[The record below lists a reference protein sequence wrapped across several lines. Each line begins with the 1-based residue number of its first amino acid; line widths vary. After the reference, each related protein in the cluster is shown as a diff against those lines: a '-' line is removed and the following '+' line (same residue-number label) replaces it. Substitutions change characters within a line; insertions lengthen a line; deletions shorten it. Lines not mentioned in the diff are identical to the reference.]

1 MKRFKGFN
9 PMLFA
14 AAVIF
19 LCVTVYSLV
28 SNVTVYVRQ
37 RDWPVTTATVI
48 DVAENGK
55 EYNITYQYEAR
66 GNVYTGKLHRV
77 RLRYG
82 FGETLTVRYDPDAP
96 EKSVRQ
102 GAMTRR
108 SILTQAGLSVVFC
121 LVGYCLIR
129 RALPQKEPEE
139 SAPERPVPKTPAR
152 KSRPAEGTV
161 SAAEV
166 RQAEDRVFREVCQ
179 LVRDVQEKHPS
190 VGYAV
195 RLERSAL
202 LEAEGYAPARYEAWL
217 VVSLGRNR
225 TILESGP
232 DTGEWPDARDRI
244 TRIRGGKLTVSDG
257 YGRLSRELEA
267 ITADYE
273 AGPDAYAENKA
284 ASDEMLREA
293 CRVEWSG
300 YAAEQK
306 NSRRGAPAP
315 GVDIFLLSAF
325 AVDFRAA
332 LGAGDDDAALAP
344 GYPAH
349 RAAVGAGEI
358 LVLLVPAAGQGLPQG
373 IDHLVHISRI
383 LCPALGQ
390 VLGKH
395 AKHHPN
401 GQHHGHRRQN
411 AVGHLVPDK
420 EVDHVQNNGRPE
432 GHEPQLVHAVAPIHE
447 PGQGVANFLEE
458 IHTSASFCK
467 KMRSFRKRTHS
478 FYRNLPQT

>member
-139 SAPERPVPKTPAR
+139 SAPERPVPKTPGPKIPAR
-152 KSRPAEGTV
+152 RRNRQRGGGPAG
-161 SAAEV
+161 
-166 RQAEDRVFREVCQ
+166 RGPGFREVCQ

-293 CRVEWSG
+293 CRVEWIG
-300 YAAEQK
+300 
-306 NSRRGAPAP
+306 
-315 GVDIFLLSAF
+315 
-325 AVDFRAA
+325 
-332 LGAGDDDAALAP
+332 
-344 GYPAH
+344 
-349 RAAVGAGEI
+349 
-358 LVLLVPAAGQGLPQG
+358 
-373 IDHLVHISRI
+373 
-383 LCPALGQ
+383 
-390 VLGKH
+390 
-395 AKHHPN
+395 
-401 GQHHGHRRQN
+401 
-411 AVGHLVPDK
+411 
-420 EVDHVQNNGRPE
+420 
-432 GHEPQLVHAVAPIHE
+432 
-447 PGQGVANFLEE
+447 
-458 IHTSASFCK
+458 
-467 KMRSFRKRTHS
+467 
-478 FYRNLPQT
+478 

>member
-37 RDWPVTTATVI
+37 RNWPVATATVI

-55 EYNITYQYEAR
+55 EYNITYQYEAQ

-82 FGETLTVRYDPDAP
+82 FGETLAVRYDPDAP

-139 SAPERPVPKTPAR
+139 SAPERPAPKTPAR

-161 SAAEV
+161 GAAEV
-166 RQAEDRVFREVCQ
+166 RQTEDRIFREVCQ

-195 RLERSAL
+195 RLERSAP
-202 LEAEGYAPARYEAWL
+202 LEAAGYAPARYEAWL
-217 VVSLGRNR
+217 IVSLARNR

-244 TRIRGGKLTVSDG
+244 TRIRGGKLTVSDD
-257 YGRLSRELEA
+257 YGWLSRELEA

-293 CRVEWSG
+293 CRVEWIG
-300 YAAEQK
+300 
-306 NSRRGAPAP
+306 
-315 GVDIFLLSAF
+315 
-325 AVDFRAA
+325 
-332 LGAGDDDAALAP
+332 
-344 GYPAH
+344 
-349 RAAVGAGEI
+349 
-358 LVLLVPAAGQGLPQG
+358 
-373 IDHLVHISRI
+373 
-383 LCPALGQ
+383 
-390 VLGKH
+390 
-395 AKHHPN
+395 
-401 GQHHGHRRQN
+401 
-411 AVGHLVPDK
+411 
-420 EVDHVQNNGRPE
+420 
-432 GHEPQLVHAVAPIHE
+432 
-447 PGQGVANFLEE
+447 
-458 IHTSASFCK
+458 
-467 KMRSFRKRTHS
+467 
-478 FYRNLPQT
+478 

>member
-37 RDWPVTTATVI
+37 RNWPVTTATVI

-129 RALPQKEPEE
+129 RALPQKEPEG
-139 SAPERPVPKTPAR
+139 S
-152 KSRPAEGTV
+152 S
-161 SAAEV
+161 S
-166 RQAEDRVFREVCQ
+166 
-179 LVRDVQEKHPS
+179 
-190 VGYAV
+190 
-195 RLERSAL
+195 
-202 LEAEGYAPARYEAWL
+202 
-217 VVSLGRNR
+217 
-225 TILESGP
+225 

-244 TRIRGGKLTVSDG
+244 TRIRGGKLTVSDD
-257 YGRLSRELEA
+257 YGWLSRELEA

-293 CRVEWSG
+293 CRVEWIG
-300 YAAEQK
+300 
-306 NSRRGAPAP
+306 
-315 GVDIFLLSAF
+315 
-325 AVDFRAA
+325 
-332 LGAGDDDAALAP
+332 
-344 GYPAH
+344 
-349 RAAVGAGEI
+349 
-358 LVLLVPAAGQGLPQG
+358 
-373 IDHLVHISRI
+373 
-383 LCPALGQ
+383 
-390 VLGKH
+390 
-395 AKHHPN
+395 
-401 GQHHGHRRQN
+401 
-411 AVGHLVPDK
+411 
-420 EVDHVQNNGRPE
+420 
-432 GHEPQLVHAVAPIHE
+432 
-447 PGQGVANFLEE
+447 
-458 IHTSASFCK
+458 
-467 KMRSFRKRTHS
+467 
-478 FYRNLPQT
+478 

>member
-244 TRIRGGKLTVSDG
+244 TRIRVGKLTVSDG

-293 CRVEWSG
+293 CRVEWIG
-300 YAAEQK
+300 
-306 NSRRGAPAP
+306 
-315 GVDIFLLSAF
+315 
-325 AVDFRAA
+325 
-332 LGAGDDDAALAP
+332 
-344 GYPAH
+344 
-349 RAAVGAGEI
+349 
-358 LVLLVPAAGQGLPQG
+358 
-373 IDHLVHISRI
+373 
-383 LCPALGQ
+383 
-390 VLGKH
+390 
-395 AKHHPN
+395 
-401 GQHHGHRRQN
+401 
-411 AVGHLVPDK
+411 
-420 EVDHVQNNGRPE
+420 
-432 GHEPQLVHAVAPIHE
+432 
-447 PGQGVANFLEE
+447 
-458 IHTSASFCK
+458 
-467 KMRSFRKRTHS
+467 
-478 FYRNLPQT
+478 

>member
-1 MKRFKGFN
+1 MELNERIAF
-9 PMLFA
+9 
-14 AAVIF
+14 
-19 LCVTVYSLV
+19 
-28 SNVTVYVRQ
+28 VR
-37 RDWPVTTATVI
+37 RA
-48 DVAENGK
+48 
-55 EYNITYQYEAR
+55 
-66 GNVYTGKLHRV
+66 
-77 RLRYG
+77 
-82 FGETLTVRYDPDAP
+82 
-96 EKSVRQ
+96 
-102 GAMTRR
+102 
-108 SILTQAGLSVVFC
+108 AGLSQEQLGEQLGVTRQAVSKWESGQTVPDAITISRLCQVLNVSADFV
-121 LVGYCLIR
+121 LLG
-129 RALPQKEPEE
+129 KEPEE

-293 CRVEWSG
+293 CRVEWIG
-300 YAAEQK
+300 
-306 NSRRGAPAP
+306 
-315 GVDIFLLSAF
+315 
-325 AVDFRAA
+325 
-332 LGAGDDDAALAP
+332 
-344 GYPAH
+344 
-349 RAAVGAGEI
+349 
-358 LVLLVPAAGQGLPQG
+358 
-373 IDHLVHISRI
+373 
-383 LCPALGQ
+383 
-390 VLGKH
+390 
-395 AKHHPN
+395 
-401 GQHHGHRRQN
+401 
-411 AVGHLVPDK
+411 
-420 EVDHVQNNGRPE
+420 
-432 GHEPQLVHAVAPIHE
+432 
-447 PGQGVANFLEE
+447 
-458 IHTSASFCK
+458 
-467 KMRSFRKRTHS
+467 
-478 FYRNLPQT
+478 

>member
-9 PMLFA
+9 PVLFA

-139 SAPERPVPKTPAR
+139 SAPERPAPKTPAR

-195 RLERSAL
+195 RLERSAP
-202 LEAEGYAPARYEAWL
+202 LEAAGYAPARYEAWL
-217 VVSLGRNR
+217 IVSLARNR

-244 TRIRGGKLTVSDG
+244 TRIRGGKLW
-257 YGRLSRELEA
+257 L
-267 ITADYE
+267 
-273 AGPDAYAENKA
+273 
-284 ASDEMLREA
+284 
-293 CRVEWSG
+293 
-300 YAAEQK
+300 
-306 NSRRGAPAP
+306 
-315 GVDIFLLSAF
+315 AF
-325 AVDFRAA
+325 P
-332 LGAGDDDAALAP
+332 GAG
-344 GYPAH
+344 GH
-349 RAAVGAGEI
+349 
-358 LVLLVPAAGQGLPQG
+358 
-373 IDHLVHISRI
+373 
-383 LCPALGQ
+383 
-390 VLGKH
+390 
-395 AKHHPN
+395 
-401 GQHHGHRRQN
+401 HRR
-411 AVGHLVPDK
+411 L
-420 EVDHVQNNGRPE
+420 
-432 GHEPQLVHAVAPIHE
+432 
-447 PGQGVANFLEE
+447 
-458 IHTSASFCK
+458 
-467 KMRSFRKRTHS
+467 
-478 FYRNLPQT
+478 

>member
-202 LEAEGYAPARYEAWL
+202 LEAEGAEAEL
-217 VVSLGRNR
+217 LPGLELEGNYIRVDRNMAA
-225 TILESGP
+225 SVPGVF
-232 DTGEWPDARDRI
+232 EWPDARDRI

-293 CRVEWSG
+293 CRVEWIG
-300 YAAEQK
+300 
-306 NSRRGAPAP
+306 
-315 GVDIFLLSAF
+315 
-325 AVDFRAA
+325 
-332 LGAGDDDAALAP
+332 
-344 GYPAH
+344 
-349 RAAVGAGEI
+349 
-358 LVLLVPAAGQGLPQG
+358 
-373 IDHLVHISRI
+373 
-383 LCPALGQ
+383 
-390 VLGKH
+390 
-395 AKHHPN
+395 
-401 GQHHGHRRQN
+401 
-411 AVGHLVPDK
+411 
-420 EVDHVQNNGRPE
+420 
-432 GHEPQLVHAVAPIHE
+432 
-447 PGQGVANFLEE
+447 
-458 IHTSASFCK
+458 
-467 KMRSFRKRTHS
+467 
-478 FYRNLPQT
+478 

>member
-9 PMLFA
+9 PVLFA

-139 SAPERPVPKTPAR
+139 SAPERPAPKTPAR

-166 RQAEDRVFREVCQ
+166 RQAEDRIFREVCQ

-195 RLERSAL
+195 RLERSAP
-202 LEAEGYAPARYEAWL
+202 LEAAGYAPARYEAWL
-217 VVSLGRNR
+217 IASLGRNR

-244 TRIRGGKLTVSDG
+244 TRIRGGS
-257 YGRLSRELEA
+257 
-267 ITADYE
+267 
-273 AGPDAYAENKA
+273 
-284 ASDEMLREA
+284 
-293 CRVEWSG
+293 
-300 YAAEQK
+300 
-306 NSRRGAPAP
+306 
-315 GVDIFLLSAF
+315 
-325 AVDFRAA
+325 
-332 LGAGDDDAALAP
+332 
-344 GYPAH
+344 
-349 RAAVGAGEI
+349 
-358 LVLLVPAAGQGLPQG
+358 
-373 IDHLVHISRI
+373 
-383 LCPALGQ
+383 
-390 VLGKH
+390 
-395 AKHHPN
+395 
-401 GQHHGHRRQN
+401 
-411 AVGHLVPDK
+411 
-420 EVDHVQNNGRPE
+420 
-432 GHEPQLVHAVAPIHE
+432 
-447 PGQGVANFLEE
+447 
-458 IHTSASFCK
+458 
-467 KMRSFRKRTHS
+467 
-478 FYRNLPQT
+478 

>member
-37 RDWPVTTATVI
+37 RNWPVTTATVI

-82 FGETLTVRYDPDAP
+82 FGETLAVRYDPDAP

-102 GAMTRR
+102 GVMT
-108 SILTQAGLSVVFC
+108 
-121 LVGYCLIR
+121 
-129 RALPQKEPEE
+129 P
-139 SAPERPVPKTPAR
+139 PAR

-195 RLERSAL
+195 RLERSAP
-202 LEAEGYAPARYEAWL
+202 LEAAGYAPARYEAWL
-217 VVSLGRNR
+217 IVSLARNR

-244 TRIRGGKLTVSDG
+244 TRIRGGKLTVSDD
-257 YGRLSRELEA
+257 YGWLSRELEA

-273 AGPDAYAENKA
+273 AGPDAYAENKP

-293 CRVEWSG
+293 CRVEWIG
-300 YAAEQK
+300 
-306 NSRRGAPAP
+306 
-315 GVDIFLLSAF
+315 
-325 AVDFRAA
+325 
-332 LGAGDDDAALAP
+332 
-344 GYPAH
+344 
-349 RAAVGAGEI
+349 
-358 LVLLVPAAGQGLPQG
+358 
-373 IDHLVHISRI
+373 
-383 LCPALGQ
+383 
-390 VLGKH
+390 
-395 AKHHPN
+395 
-401 GQHHGHRRQN
+401 
-411 AVGHLVPDK
+411 
-420 EVDHVQNNGRPE
+420 
-432 GHEPQLVHAVAPIHE
+432 
-447 PGQGVANFLEE
+447 
-458 IHTSASFCK
+458 
-467 KMRSFRKRTHS
+467 
-478 FYRNLPQT
+478 

>member
-37 RDWPVTTATVI
+37 RDWPVATATVI

-82 FGETLTVRYDPDAP
+82 FGETLAVRYDPDAP

-139 SAPERPVPKTPAR
+139 SGPDRPAPKTPVR
-152 KSRPAEGTV
+152 KSRPTEGTV

-166 RQAEDRVFREVCQ
+166 RQAEDRIFREVCQ

-195 RLERSAL
+195 RLERSAP
-202 LEAEGYAPARYEAWL
+202 LEAAGYAPARYEAWL
-217 VVSLGRNR
+217 IVSLARNR

-244 TRIRGGKLTVSDG
+244 TRIRGGRLTVSDD
-257 YGRLSRELEA
+257 YGWLSRELEA

-273 AGPDAYAENKA
+273 AGPDAYAENKV

-293 CRVEWSG
+293 CRVEWIG
-300 YAAEQK
+300 
-306 NSRRGAPAP
+306 
-315 GVDIFLLSAF
+315 
-325 AVDFRAA
+325 
-332 LGAGDDDAALAP
+332 
-344 GYPAH
+344 
-349 RAAVGAGEI
+349 
-358 LVLLVPAAGQGLPQG
+358 
-373 IDHLVHISRI
+373 
-383 LCPALGQ
+383 
-390 VLGKH
+390 
-395 AKHHPN
+395 
-401 GQHHGHRRQN
+401 
-411 AVGHLVPDK
+411 
-420 EVDHVQNNGRPE
+420 
-432 GHEPQLVHAVAPIHE
+432 
-447 PGQGVANFLEE
+447 
-458 IHTSASFCK
+458 
-467 KMRSFRKRTHS
+467 
-478 FYRNLPQT
+478 